1 MVAQRL
7 LDLVEALLLG
17 IVCRRL
23 GALSLALALHGLART
38 PQRLLRVGLAAAA
51 L

>member
-7 LDLVEALLLG
+7 LDLVEALLG